1 MHVMIWLFRGFAHSV
16 GRVVT
21 SYFLKANK
29 MYQIV
34 KVENKTRKSTLM
46 LDSQDEVLEY
56 ENYSDAKDMCD
67 ILNANAKGYTYNV
80 KEIK

>member
-1 MHVMIWLFRGFAHSV
+1 
-16 GRVVT
+16 
-21 SYFLKANK
+21 

-34 KVENKTRKSTLM
+34 KVENKTRKRTLM